1 MWENQEARQEALKIP
16 AITKHPELI
25 DRFIRLI
32 QPGNPHKLVLD
43 SSWIFRKSVNA
54 EKVLKKVMPTV
65 PPHLTEGEWRQLSQ
79 VDYESFKLKLLKA
92 RKATER

>member
-54 EKVLKKVMPTV
+54 EKGPE
-65 PPHLTEGEWRQLSQ
+65 EGDADGPASL
-79 VDYESFKLKLLKA
+79 D
-92 RKATER
+92 